1 MKDKRIW
8 IVIIC
13 ILVIGTRVT
22 HYTKYYVKSQA
33 TAMDTAT
40 TAGGMP
46 AGAPS
51 TASASEVKEEEQKEQ
66 EATEIPA
73 PMGRS
78 LGAAPAAGAGPG
90 AAYASSSVE
99 DRAEAAAAAEETA
112 ASSEDRAQAVQIYS
126 EDEVPVEQMPIS
138 PLTGAKENGAKTV
151 LAIDYRQRLMDLDS
165 QIQKMREQETDSNV
179 YSIKTSAETELRMW
193 EGELNSIYNALLE
206 LLPQED
212 AARLA
217 SEQQEWL
224 KTRETRAAEN
234 TGKSGGSV
242 DRIGYSA
249 TMASLTRDR
258 AYELAGRYE
267 QANGLPAQEEEETA
281 AALSGQ

>member
-13 ILVIGTRVT
+13 ILVIGTGVT

-78 LGAAPAAGAGPG
+78 LGAAPQ
-90 AAYASSSVE
+90 E
-99 DRAEAAAAAEETA
+99 RA
-112 ASSEDRAQAVQIYS
+112 R
-126 EDEVPVEQMPIS
+126 
-138 PLTGAKENGAKTV
+138 G
-151 LAIDYRQRLMDLDS
+151 
-165 QIQKMREQETDSNV
+165 
-179 YSIKTSAETELRMW
+179 LRMR
-193 EGELNSIYNALLE
+193 
-206 LLPQED
+206 LLPWKTGQKPP
-212 AARLA
+212 LL
-217 SEQQEWL
+217 L
-224 KTRETRAAEN
+224 KRQLHLPR
-234 TGKSGGSV
+234 TGPRQS
-242 DRIGYSA
+242 
-249 TMASLTRDR
+249 
-258 AYELAGRYE
+258 RYI
-267 QANGLPAQEEEETA
+267 QRMKCLWSRCP
-281 AALSGQ
+281 SRR